1 MATKSR
7 THLLEPVDSFAMQHV
22 SSAASYTTPAN
33 AASNTR
39 FHFSNPSSNEASR
52 PILPESDSDS
62 SAAEH
67 LKSVKH
73 RGGCVSN
80 ILALASRNLSSK
92 KKKSASKL
100 VSSWRNNQIIYI
112 RTAFLK
118 KNKIISFFLKE
129 R

>member
-1 MATKSR
+1 MATRSR
-7 THLLEPVDSFAMQHV
+7 THLLETVDSLDMQHV
-22 SSAASYTTPAN
+22 STAASYHTPAN
-33 AASNTR
+33 DASNTR
-39 FHFSNPSSNEASR
+39 FYFSNPSSNEASR

-80 ILALASRNLSSK
+80 ILSLASRNLSSK

-100 VSSWRNNQIIYI
+100 VSIWRDNQIIKLS
-112 RTAFLK
+112 TV
-118 KNKIISFFLKE
+118 E
-129 R
+129 